1 MLLIKYTKK
10 DNAKYI
16 PHVDMLRQISRIL
29 RRAGISVKFSQGF
42 NPHELIYFAPP
53 IPLCMS
59 STAEYCA
66 ISTEEKASSFIEKF
80 NSVSIEG
87 ITCVN
92 VVEVE
97 KNPNIAGKAVGAKYK
112 VICND
117 QNFESLKQA
126 FNKDSYQI
134 TYSHKG
140 EQITKEVRPLMF
152 SLTKGEG
159 FAEVELAH
167 GNVNLRA
174 DRFFDSLGISICD
187 VEKIEEQIEVDGKRV
202 SCDVLFE

>member
-16 PHVDMLRQISRIL
+16 PHVDMLRQITRIL
-29 RRAGISVKFSQGF
+29 RRAGITVKFSQGF

-53 IPLCMS
+53 IPLCMA

-66 ISTEEKASSFIEKF
+66 ISTDEKAQTFMEKF
-80 NSVSIEG
+80 NAVSLDG
-87 ITCVN
+87 ITCVK
-92 VVEVE
+92 VVEVD
-97 KNPNIAGKAVGAKYK
+97 KNPNVAGKAVGAKYK
-112 VICND
+112 VKCDD
-117 QNFESLKQA
+117 QKFEGLKEA
-126 FNKDSYQI
+126 FNKDSFEI
-134 TYSHKG
+134 TYLHKG

-152 SLTKGEG
+152 SLQKGDG

-174 DRFFDSLGISICD
+174 DRFFDNFGINISD
-187 VEKIEEQIEVDGKRV
+187 VEKIDEQIELDGKRV